1 MTNYQINQILLDWLN
16 VMPQAPPIL
25 NENVSESA
33 AIKQA
38 AIFLVTHF
46 IPADAEQVDYC
57 YTEQKTGIFQVTV
70 VGERN
75 KGRKSV
81 QQMADNIADHFKFHN
96 HDGVI
101 ITKAVAA
108 TAITTETQYQIP
120 VSIYYFNK
128 DK

>member
-1 MTNYQINQILLDWLN
+1 MTNYQINQILLDWLQ

-25 NENVSESA
+25 NENAPEPV
-33 AIKQA
+33 AIKTA
-38 AIFLVTHF
+38 VIFLVTHF

-70 VGERN
+70 VGERGQ
-75 KGRKSV
+75 GRKSV

-96 HDGVI
+96 HDGVV

-108 TAITTETQYQIP
+108 TAITTDMQYQIP
-120 VSIYYFNK
+120 VSIYYTNK
-128 DK
+128 D